1 MKKWTTILLLALLA
15 ALCLAVSCKN
25 DPPPHEH
32 EFDLTAWEHDE
43 DSHWRKAVCEHTD
56 EVKDKAAHTWDDGT
70 VSNNVSS
77 ATSSEVSSTVKSSMK
92 SKVSCFLRLFKVS
105 FDMVD

>member
-32 EFDLTAWEHDE
+32 EFDLTAWEHDG
-43 DSHWRKAVCEHTD
+43 DSHWHKAVCEHTD

-70 VSNNVSS
+70 VTTDPAPGS
-77 ATSSEVSSTVKSSMK
+77 AGVKTYKCTVCKRTK
-92 SKVSCFLRLFKVS
+92 TGPIPA
-105 FDMVD
+105 

>member
-43 DSHWRKAVCEHTD
+43 DSHWRNHSPYKCGKLHRQGD
-56 EVKDKAAHTWDDGT
+56 RG
-70 VSNNVSS
+70 
-77 ATSSEVSSTVKSSMK
+77 
-92 SKVSCFLRLFKVS
+92 
-105 FDMVD
+105 

>member
-32 EFDLTAWEHDE
+32 EFDLTAWEYNE
-43 DSHWRKAVCEHTD
+43 DSHWR
-56 EVKDKAAHTWDDGT
+56 
-70 VSNNVSS
+70 
-77 ATSSEVSSTVKSSMK
+77 
-92 SKVSCFLRLFKVS
+92 
-105 FDMVD
+105 